1 MALPVLVVPLHQC
14 CAPDATL
21 QEGVNAARPFGAPF
35 TDPLATCLRTSFA
48 HLRCLLSSPSR
59 HTSQHTMQTT
69 SDMTKIQPEAALWA
83 SVSNPH
89 PYVADERLFGYT
101 HTLFERRAR

>member
-1 MALPVLVVPLHQC
+1 
-14 CAPDATL
+14 
-21 QEGVNAARPFGAPF
+21 
-35 TDPLATCLRTSFA
+35 
-48 HLRCLLSSPSR
+48 
-59 HTSQHTMQTT
+59 MQTT

-101 HTLFERRAR
+101 HTLLERRAR